1 MDKRTAE
8 WLKQADY
15 DIDTAEF
22 MAKGGRYYAEDF
34 NRGKGNP

>member
-15 DIDTAEF
+15 DVDTAEF
-22 MAKGGRYYAEDF
+22 MAKGGRYSMPFSCAIW
-34 NRGKGNP
+34 R